1 LCQLYVYLR
10 HRSNFTAFLVVSAA
24 AIPVAMFSNFIRVLA
39 LVLITYYLGESAA
52 QGFVH
57 EFAGLLMFTVAL
69 VTVFAIDQLATPL
82 FMRRRKAQQ

>member
-1 LCQLYVYLR
+1 VYLR